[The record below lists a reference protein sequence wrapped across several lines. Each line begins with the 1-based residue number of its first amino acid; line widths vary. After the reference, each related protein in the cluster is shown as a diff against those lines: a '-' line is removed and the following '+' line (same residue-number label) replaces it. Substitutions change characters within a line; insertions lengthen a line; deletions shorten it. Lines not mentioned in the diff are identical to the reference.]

1 MDLDVALDPLGAH
14 GKVWTPLTCITHAI
28 ARSHTD
34 TLRRALLQ
42 SSSGLV
48 NSLRWMG

>member
-34 TLRRALLQ
+34 TLRRVID
-42 SSSGLV
+42 GDEGRV
-48 NSLRWMG
+48 GVP